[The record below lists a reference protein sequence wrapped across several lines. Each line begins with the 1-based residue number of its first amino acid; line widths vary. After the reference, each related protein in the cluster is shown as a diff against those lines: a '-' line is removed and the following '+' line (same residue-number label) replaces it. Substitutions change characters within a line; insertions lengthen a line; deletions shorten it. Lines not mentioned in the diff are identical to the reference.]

1 MARMLA
7 VIMAVLLVLGTFI
20 SSLAEAKLI
29 ISYPR
34 KYSPSIIPANPDK
47 RGCNPALDKCRGGGR
62 AEEGHNVITY
72 PAIGRGNGIPKQKT
86 PPIPANPYHRGCEP
100 SEHCRGGRRANGDI

>member
-7 VIMAVLLVLGTFI
+7 VIMTVFLVLGAFI
-20 SSLAEAKLI
+20 SPLAEAKLI

-34 KYSPSIIPANPDK
+34 KYSPPIIPANPNK
-47 RGCNPALDKCRGGGR
+47 RGGR
-62 AEEGHNVITY
+62 EEEGKNVIKY

-86 PPIPANPYHRGCEP
+86 PPIPANPYRRGCEP
-100 SEHCRGGRRANGDI
+100 SEHCRGGPKQKGDESYYQGN

>member
-7 VIMAVLLVLGTFI
+7 VIMTVLLVLGTFI
-20 SSLAEAKLI
+20 SPLAEAKLI

-34 KYSPSIIPANPDK
+34 KYSPPIIPANPDK
-47 RGCNPALDKCRGGGR
+47 RGGR
-62 AEEGHNVITY
+62 ADDGQKVITY

-100 SEHCRGGRRANGDI
+100 SEHCRGGESPKGDNSYYQGN